1 MSNTEVK
8 NGGFK
13 FKFTVIMAVYN
24 VGEFIEEA
32 IESVINQTIGFEN
45 IQVILSNDGSTDNSG
60 ELCDKYKEM

>member
-32 IESVINQTIGFEN
+32 IESVINQTIGFDN
-45 IQVILSNDGSTDNSG
+45 IQIIL
-60 ELCDKYKEM
+60 